1 MTKRSPY
8 DQGRLDAISE
18 IFVAGKKGKDIHEK
32 IENMFDKT
40 ISILQ
45 KMNNIHVKGVAKK

>member
-40 ISILQ
+40 ILILQ